1 MVGIGVSIAVS
12 LAAIWLLLVI
22 GLVVAKP
29 EAGALREAARIV
41 PDAVRLIRRL
51 AADKTL
57 RPGVRVRLWLL
68 LAYLLS
74 PIDLIPDFIPV
85 IGLADDAIIM
95 SLTLRSVIKHAGV
108 EAVTAHWPGTPE
120 GLATLFRVC
129 RLPSQ

>member
-1 MVGIGVSIAVS
+1 M
-12 LAAIWLLLVI
+12 
-22 GLVVAKP
+22 
-29 EAGALREAARIV
+29 

-57 RPGVRVRLWLL
+57 RRGVRIRLWLL

-95 SLTLRSVIKHAGV
+95 SLALRSVIKRAGV

-129 RLPSQ
+129 RLPTQ

>member
-1 MVGIGVSIAVS
+1 VSIAVS
-12 LAAIWLLLVI
+12 LVVIWLLLVV

-29 EAGALREAARIV
+29 EQGTLREAARIV

-51 AADKTL
+51 AGDKSL
-57 RPGVRVRLWLL
+57 RRGVRVRLWLL

-74 PIDLIPDFIPV
+74 PIDLVPDFIPV

-95 SLTLRSVIKHAGV
+95 SLALRSVIKHAGV
-108 EAVTAHWPGTPE
+108 EAVSAHWPGTPE